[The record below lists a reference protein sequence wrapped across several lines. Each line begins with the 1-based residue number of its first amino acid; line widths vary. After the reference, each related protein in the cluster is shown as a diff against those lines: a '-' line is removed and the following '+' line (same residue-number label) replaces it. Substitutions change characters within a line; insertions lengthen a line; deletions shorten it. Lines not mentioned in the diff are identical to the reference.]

1 MQWFNDSVA
10 RRKRRK
16 QRQERERMKES
27 AGWKTPEESRKILP
41 NGQKIS
47 EESRKASENS
57 QKNSENGRKTLEES
71 QKTLE
76 ENRNPGESRKKA
88 GKRFLKGTALVLGVL
103 LLAGGIITGM
113 KYRDYWI
120 TVQAQLDILPDVHAK
135 KGSLYGEE
143 AQEIAPGSFW
153 VLVNQIPTIEEGDPD
168 CNLEYENP
176 ESNHYSA
183 RISLYLKE
191 TGKLLGNTKRVDPG
205 NYVEMIRLKQE
216 LPVGEYPVRANIELF
231 RNKTPA
237 GNLSMDISLRVLEK
251 GSPVEAKSVETEPVE
266 TVTTKTT
273 IEITAEKEA
282 AGWETAENGLAVST
296 GW

>member
-1 MQWFNDSVA
+1 MQWFSDSMA
-10 RRKRRK
+10 RSKRRK
-16 QRQERERMKES
+16 QRQERDRRKKFDS
-27 AGWKTPEESRKILP
+27 QKSPEEDR
-41 NGQKIS
+41 
-47 EESRKASENS
+47 NS
-57 QKNSENGRKTLEES
+57 
-71 QKTLE
+71 
-76 ENRNPGESRKKA
+76 GESRKKA
-88 GKRFLKGTALVLGVL
+88 GKRFLKGATLVLGVL
-103 LLAGGIITGM
+103 LLAGGIVAGRE
-113 KYRDYWI
+113 YRDYRMAI
-120 TVQAQLDILPDVHAK
+120 QAQLDILPDAHAK

-251 GSPVEAKSVETEPVE
+251 GSRTGSTKSKAAVTETEMVETAAEM
-266 TVTTKTT
+266 VTTKTA

-296 GW
+296 GL